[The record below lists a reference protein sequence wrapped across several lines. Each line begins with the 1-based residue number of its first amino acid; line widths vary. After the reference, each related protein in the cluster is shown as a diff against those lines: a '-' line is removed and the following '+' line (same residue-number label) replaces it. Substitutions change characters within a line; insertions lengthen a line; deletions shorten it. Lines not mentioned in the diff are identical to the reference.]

1 MMDHL
6 LSRSSHGAFVAYFQ
20 SLAPHAG
27 FSDMDDNFQAAFRMT
42 IPEFQ
47 WRLDAYFAG
56 VMR

>member
-1 MMDHL
+1 
-6 LSRSSHGAFVAYFQ
+6 
-20 SLAPHAG
+20 
-27 FSDMDDNFQAAFRMT
+27 MDDKFQAAFRMT